1 MSNKNVYQ
9 KLGHKVSE
17 EVQLL
22 AEEKW
27 IVDTLTKIKN
37 QRNCLQIERLHL
49 ESLKAKLK
57 GNTKKD
63 AQETVTKLN
72 EDGIATTSAVNLMQ
86 HVTTTKSA
94 GEIVEKDLT
103 IDDVFCNDQEL
114 NLMVTQPSFVQNSN
128 NLDFNMEED
137 EEESDDDMLID
148 INMFMNGI
156 PEKETKYKVGK

>member
-1 MSNKNVYQ
+1 MKC
-9 KLGHKVSE
+9 L
-17 EVQLL
+17 
-22 AEEKW
+22 W
-27 IVDTLTKIKN
+27 I
-37 QRNCLQIERLHL
+37 LQIERLHL

-57 GNTKKD
+57 GNNKKD

-114 NLMVTQPSFVQNSN
+114 NLMVTQPSFGRC
-128 NLDFNMEED
+128 L
-137 EEESDDDMLID
+137 
-148 INMFMNGI
+148 
-156 PEKETKYKVGK
+156 